1 MAKPMADGVTS
12 WRGFHITQRRLAM
25 RDVKA
30 LPTII
35 ERGVALG
42 VVGSAHREAFKDA
55 LIRIH
60 THSLPLNLDVLAKCS
75 DAPFVHD
82 IRGIAQNYDARHRL
96 LADRFRPFAALPDDA
111 VREMNLETAR

>member
-12 WRGFHITQRRLAM
+12 WRGFHKVTQRRLAM

-55 LIRIH
+55 LIRS
-60 THSLPLNLDVLAKCS
+60 TP
-75 DAPFVHD
+75 
-82 IRGIAQNYDARHRL
+82 IRCPSISMFSPNAVTLRSSTI
-96 LADRFRPFAALPDDA
+96 FAGSHKT
-111 VREMNLETAR
+111 MTLETAR